1 MTRSLL
7 VAVAVVAAGVLAGCA
22 KKSPQPNP
30 GQALLGTVTG
40 SSGGV
45 RWEVPK
51 RWTEEGPRT
60 MRVATYGI
68 PPAAGDTESAEC
80 GVFYFGK
87 GEGGGVDANISRWAE
102 QFQPGATQG
111 RGAEEINGIKVT
123 TVRVEG
129 TYLSPGGPMMESQG
143 ARENYALLGAI
154 VEGPEGMVFF
164 KLTGSKGTVSEAKAE
179 FDALLASL
187 VKQ

>member
-1 MTRSLL
+1 MSRSLF
-7 VAVAVVAAGVLAGCA
+7 VAIAVIAAGLLTGCG

-40 SSGGV
+40 SSAGV

-51 RWTEEGPRT
+51 RWTEESPRT
-60 MRVATYGI
+60 MRIATYGI
-68 PPAAGDTESAEC
+68 PPTAGDTEAAEC

-87 GEGGGVDANISRWAE
+87 GEGGGVDPNISRWVE
-102 QFQPGATQG
+102 QFQPGATQT
-111 RGAEEINGIKVT
+111 RNSEEVNGIKVT
-123 TVRVEG
+123 TVQVEG

-164 KLTGSKGTVSEAKAE
+164 KLTGPNRTVGEAKAE
-179 FDALLASL
+179 FDALLASID
-187 VKQ
+187 KQ